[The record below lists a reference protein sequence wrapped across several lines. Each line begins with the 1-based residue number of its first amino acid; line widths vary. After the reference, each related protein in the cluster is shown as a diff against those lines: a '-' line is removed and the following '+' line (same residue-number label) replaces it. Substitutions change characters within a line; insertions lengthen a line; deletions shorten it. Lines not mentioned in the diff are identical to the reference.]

1 MTHAATFALLLEI
14 LDGVF
19 EESPLTRGGDQ
30 LLDDQEQAVIDHLRG
45 NPEAQV
51 TLLLLAWE
59 LKAET
64 IDDPARLRSELRTF
78 ATTIKDRYGV
88 DLLRTAAAHP
98 SRLPVDFPTEDVLSV
113 EGKWSTRASL
123 G

>member
-1 MTHAATFALLLEI
+1 MTHATTFALLLEI
-14 LDGVF
+14 LDGVL

-30 LLDDQEQAVIDHLRG
+30 PLDDQERAVIDHLRG

-64 IDDPARLRSELRTF
+64 IDDPARLRTELQTF
-78 ATTIKDRYGV
+78 AATIKDRFGV

-98 SRLPVDFPTEDVLSV
+98 SHLPVDFPTEGVLSV
-113 EGKWSTRASL
+113 EAEWSTRASIS
-123 G
+123 